1 LGVLPHLA
9 DQLCDSE
16 LKGYAH
22 SYAGLCIF
30 ESKAVNAKPGIGV
43 KDLLNNSSR
52 TKQDMNKTRTI
63 SVITAEAA
71 LEAVNVALTEAAKLG
86 VKISVAIVNPDLN
99 LVAFARA
106 DGATPHSIETSRRKA
121 NTAASTGKATG
132 WMPADLAVT
141 LPMGTGNLLT
151 NIPGGVPL
159 KFDGQLAGGMGIA
172 GGTVEQDAAVATA
185 ALQSLS
191 ADAI

>member
-1 LGVLPHLA
+1 
-9 DQLCDSE
+9 
-16 LKGYAH
+16 
-22 SYAGLCIF
+22 
-30 ESKAVNAKPGIGV
+30 
-43 KDLLNNSSR
+43 
-52 TKQDMNKTRTI
+52 MNKTRKV
-63 SVITAEAA
+63 SQITAEAA
-71 LEAVNVALTEAAKLG
+71 LEAVSVALTEAAKMG

-132 WMPADLAVT
+132 WMSADLALT

-159 KFDGQLAGGMGIA
+159 RFDGELAGGMGIA
-172 GGTVEQDAAVATA
+172 GGTVEQDAAVASA
-185 ALQSLS
+185 ALSALA
-191 ADAI
+191 ADAV

>member
-1 LGVLPHLA
+1 
-9 DQLCDSE
+9 
-16 LKGYAH
+16 
-22 SYAGLCIF
+22 
-30 ESKAVNAKPGIGV
+30 
-43 KDLLNNSSR
+43 
-52 TKQDMNKTRTI
+52 MNKTRTI